1 MPLLSDH
8 VLEDTIAAVIQPVLL
23 LHTSTELENIPLQ
36 HSDSHIP
43 IPGVTPENPFEERES
58 TDPSDLEYEL
68 PPSIEKSERPY
79 NYHGSRLSL
88 FHTGFSRFFV
98 TFLFCALICLALK
111 SYKGFPTT
119 KVLSNHAVRTFNS
132 ITLALSLGLG
142 LNTTPSLKRIC
153 CNPRVVTID
162 STIYNSTHVRFDRRM
177 RNSRWDIRTDGPL
190 HARNAYSTVPCL
202 DLETPKE
209 KAPV

>member
-36 HSDSHIP
+36 HSEGHIP

-58 TDPSDLEYEL
+58 TDPLDLEYQL
-68 PPSIEKSERPY
+68 PTSIEKSERPY
-79 NYHGSRLSL
+79 NYYESRLSL

-98 TFLFCALICLALK
+98 TFLFCALIFLALK
-111 SYKGFPTT
+111 GYKGFHTT

-132 ITLALSLGLG
+132 ITLALSFRLG
-142 LNTTPSLKRIC
+142 LNTTSSLIKIC

-190 HARNAYSTVPCL
+190 HARNACSTI
-202 DLETPKE
+202 TPFL
-209 KAPV
+209 VLT